1 MKENKYDDN
10 IFFQKYSQMSRSQK
24 GLAGAGEWETL
35 KKMLPDFKGKR
46 VLDLGCGYGWHCIY
60 AMENGASSVVGVDI
74 SHKMLEVAKGKT
86 HFPQIEYE
94 CCAIEDVDFPEESF
108 DVILS
113 SLAFHYVADY
123 ENLIKKIYRML
134 KAADCLP
141 KRTPVPY
148 SADSVCLIIRT
159 DTNDYSTVFLT

>member
-60 AMENGASSVVGVDI
+60 AMEHGASSCFRHWDTQI
-74 SHKMLEVAKGKT
+74 SRLGGHID
-86 HFPQIEYE
+86 QIIKFTLFLIHSKY
-94 CCAIEDVDFPEESF
+94 PLHS
-108 DVILS
+108 LLGS
-113 SLAFHYVADY
+113 SMNVADSIHVLCKFLRTMY
-123 ENLIKKIYRML
+123 GYVRFGSLQYSFQLQQYRVGRE
-134 KAADCLP
+134 AN
-141 KRTPVPY
+141 
-148 SADSVCLIIRT
+148 T
-159 DTNDYSTVFLT
+159 DVSLNAVT